1 MNKTQLSSLALA
13 SLLGVSTL
21 AGTLPSNPVTGVDTN
36 LVAEAATASVI
47 AKVKNPDTY
56 TYTESQHYFV
66 NEVNKI
72 RKGMGLPELHLDPYL
87 AQAAEN
93 HFQYMYNTG
102 INEHEQTKGSTNR
115 KKFFSGT
122 IDEDR
127 IEYVGF
133 TDELHDSD
141 KYYSYQFGGELLGL
155 AGQGKSMKRS
165 AGIYEHTAVGHFAS
179 LIHPATNAFGVNK
192 DIKKGSVVNL
202 FANGDFY
209 LDEDAYDYRDVPSY
223 YYPYNGQKDVE
234 PGYREN
240 EYGNPVKS
248 LVGTSNSGKPIVYF
262 FPKYVDKDLEEP
274 AEISKVSVHLYDSK
288 GNEVLV
294 KHSWDA
300 YEDSN
305 SDDMTI
311 VPYQLLLFGEKYT
324 VKVDVQFENGKKHSD
339 KWSFTTAGKKAGIGQ
354 LKMRTGKKAPVYN
367 TQGKK
372 VGEVTSKKAV
382 NLVDKKNGR
391 FYLTKNTYVKITKDT
406 VRIVGSLGSDK
417 KNSVPYYNSKGK
429 KLGYLKQYATNS
441 VYKTSSS
448 RIYLA
453 GGKYVKVKD
462 VAKNGW
468 YNDFHNGDYTG
479 IDYYAGNK
487 NF

>member
-1 MNKTQLSSLALA
+1 MKHSKLAALTLA
-13 SLLGVSTL
+13 SVLGVSIFT
-21 AGTLPSNPVTGVDTN
+21 GTLPANNKETS
-36 LVAEAATASVI
+36 LIAEAATASVI
-47 AKVKNPDTY
+47 KKVKNPDSY
-56 TYTESQHYFV
+56 TYTESQKYFV
-66 NEVNKI
+66 KEINKI

-122 IDEDR
+122 SDEDR

-133 TDELHDSD
+133 TDELHESD

-234 PGYREN
+234 PGYKDN
-240 EYGNPVKS
+240 EYGNPVQS

-339 KWSFTTAGKKAGIGQ
+339 KWSFTTAGKQVGIGQ
-354 LKMRTGKKAPVYN
+354 LQMKNGKQAPIYD
-367 TQGKK
+367 TAGKK
-372 VGEVTSKKAV
+372 VGVATSEKTR
-382 NLVDKKNGR
+382 NIIDKKNGR

-406 VRIVGSLGSDK
+406 VRITGNLGSDK
-417 KNSVPYYNSKGK
+417 KNAVPVYNSKGK
-429 KLGYLKQYATNS
+429 KNGYLKQHATNT
-441 VYKTSSS
+441 VYKKSMT
-448 RIYLA
+448 RLYLA
-453 GGKYVKVKD
+453 GGKYVNVKD
-462 VAKNGW
+462 IAKDGW
-468 YNDFHNGDYTG
+468 YNDFYNGEWTGTSYYTF
-479 IDYYAGNK
+479 NK

>member
-56 TYTESQHYFV
+56 TYTESQYYFV
-66 NEVNKI
+66 KEVNKI
-72 RKGMGLPELHLDPYL
+72 RKGMGLPELQLDPYL

-93 HFQYMYNTG
+93 HFQYLDNLHLTG
-102 INEHEQTKGSTNR
+102 HDQNKSTSER
-115 KKFFSGT
+115 KKYFTGT
-122 IDEDR
+122 DADER

-133 TDELHDSD
+133 TDDVHESD
-141 KYYSYQFGGELLGL
+141 KYYSYQFGGELVGL
-155 AGQGKSMKRS
+155 SGQGKSLKRS
-165 AGIYEHTAVGHFAS
+165 AGIYEHTAVGHFTN
-179 LIHPATNAFGVNK
+179 LIHPAVNAFGVNK
-192 DIKKGSVVNL
+192 NIKEGSVVNL

-223 YYPYNGQKDVE
+223 FYPYNGQKDVE
-234 PGYREN
+234 PGYQDN
-240 EYGNPVKS
+240 ELGLPVKN
-248 LVGTSNSGKPIVYF
+248 LVSTAQSGKPIIYF
-262 FPKYVDKDLEEP
+262 FPKYVDKNLEEP
-274 AEISKVSVHLYDSK
+274 SEVSKVNVHLYDSK

-294 KHSWDA
+294 KNNFDP
-300 YEDSN
+300 DLGTI
-305 SDDMTI
+305 DDMII

-354 LKMRTGKKAPVYN
+354 LKMRTGKKASVYN

-468 YNDFHNGDYTG
+468 YNDFHNGDHTG
-479 IDYYAGNK
+479 ISYYAFNK

>member
-1 MNKTQLSSLALA
+1 MKHSKIAALTLA
-13 SLLGVSTL
+13 SVLGVSIFI
-21 AGTLPSNPVTGVDTN
+21 GTLPTN
-36 LVAEAATASVI
+36 NKETSLIAEAATASVI
-47 AKVKNPDTY
+47 KKVKNPDSY
-56 TYTESQHYFV
+56 TYTESQKYFV
-66 NEVNKI
+66 KEINKI
-72 RKGMGLPELHLDPYL
+72 RKGMGLPELQLDPYL

-115 KKFFSGT
+115 KKFFTGT
-122 IDEDR
+122 SAEDR

-133 TDELHDSD
+133 TDELHESD

-155 AGQGKSMKRS
+155 AGQGKSLKRS
-165 AGIYEHTAVGHFAS
+165 AGIYEHTAVGHFHD

-234 PGYREN
+234 PGYKDN
-240 EYGNPVKS
+240 EFGHPVNN
-248 LVGTSNSGKPIVYF
+248 LVGTSYSGKPIVYF

-274 AEISKVSVHLYDSK
+274 AEVSKVVVHLYDSK
-288 GNEVLV
+288 GNETLTTN
-294 KHSWDA
+294 DFDPE
-300 YEDSN
+300 YGTIDS
-305 SDDMTI
+305 MTI

-324 VKVDVQFENGKKHSD
+324 VKVDVKFANGQKHSD
-339 KWSFTTAGKKAGIGQ
+339 KWSFTTAGKQIGIGQ
-354 LKMRTGKKAPVYN
+354 LRMKNGKQAPIYD
-367 TQGKK
+367 TAGKK

-382 NLVDKKNGR
+382 NLVAKKNGR

-406 VRIVGSLGSDK
+406 VRIVGSVGSDDRD
-417 KNSVPYYNSKGK
+417 SIPYYSSKGK
-429 KLGYLKQYATNS
+429 KLGYLKQYATYS
-441 VYKTSSS
+441 VYKTSAS

-462 VAKNGW
+462 VANNAW
-468 YNDFHNGDYTG
+468 YNDFHNGDHTG
-479 IDYYAGNK
+479 VSYYAFNK

>member
-1 MNKTQLSSLALA
+1 MKHSKLAALTLSSILGLSIFTGTIPTNNKEE
-13 SLLGVSTL
+13 SLI
-21 AGTLPSNPVTGVDTN
+21 
-36 LVAEAATASVI
+36 AEAATASVI
-47 AKVKNPDTY
+47 QKVKNPDSY
-56 TYTESQHYFV
+56 TYTESQKYFV
-66 NEVNKI
+66 KEVNKI

-122 IDEDR
+122 SNEDR

-133 TDELHDSD
+133 TDELHESD
-141 KYYSYQFGGELLGL
+141 KYYSYQFGGELLAL
-155 AGQGKSMKRS
+155 SGQGKSLKRS
-165 AGIYEHTAVGHFAS
+165 AGIYEHTAVGHFAY
-179 LIHPATNAFGVNK
+179 LIYPAAMAFGVNK
-192 DIKKGSVVNL
+192 NIKKGSVVNL
-202 FANGDFY
+202 FDNGDFY

-223 YYPYNGQKDVE
+223 YYPYNGQKNVE
-234 PGYREN
+234 PGYRDN
-240 EYGNPVKS
+240 ESGHPVID
-248 LVGTSNSGKPIVYF
+248 LVGTSDSGKPIVYF

-274 AEISKVSVHLYDSK
+274 SEIAKVTAHLYDSK

-305 SDDMTI
+305 SDDMVI

-324 VKVDVQFENGKKHSD
+324 VKVDVKFANGQKHSD
-339 KWSFTTAGKKAGIGQ
+339 KWSFTTAGKQVGIGQ
-354 LKMRTGKKAPVYN
+354 LQMKNGKQAPIYD
-367 TQGKK
+367 TAGKK
-372 VGEVTSKKAV
+372 VGVATSEKTR
-382 NLVDKKNGR
+382 NIIDKKNGR

-406 VRIVGSLGSDK
+406 VRIVGSVGSDDRD
-417 KNSVPYYNSKGK
+417 SIPYYSSKGK
-429 KLGYLKQYATNS
+429 KLGYLKQYATYS
-441 VYKTSSS
+441 VYKTSAS

-462 VAKNGW
+462 VAKNAW
-468 YNDFHNGDYTG
+468 YNDFHNGDHTG
-479 IDYYAGNK
+479 VSYYAFNK